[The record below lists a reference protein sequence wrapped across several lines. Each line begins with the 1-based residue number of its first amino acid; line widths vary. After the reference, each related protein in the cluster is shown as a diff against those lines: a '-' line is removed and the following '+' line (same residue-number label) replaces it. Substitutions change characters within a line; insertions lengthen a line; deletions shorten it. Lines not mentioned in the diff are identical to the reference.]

1 MKWANCVKRG
11 ILVVFLL
18 VLFSS
23 FIFAVCKNPVVQ
35 VDNEDDLAAALKLK
49 AALEDAQQGVAPA
62 EKTILTIVLEEDLKA
77 RMSQRV
83 LPEFPLK
90 LGPGA
95 QRIGEKHILAI
106 QELVK
111 QGKFGSAR
119 RYLEGAKSTGGKSGL
134 ILPEDAKKLEEFI
147 QQAEAAKIKITSSID
162 RDPGLVRYAA
172 DAAKNQEVKRG
183 LDHLIT
189 ELSKGNV
196 MGAGIGFEPLPGTD
210 VMYMRT
216 RGGARLYIRKVS
228 GGYEIV
234 AKSSKANQDA
244 VLARLRQLYGKKK

>member
-1 MKWANCVKRG
+1 MKLVNCVKRG
-11 ILVVFLL
+11 ISLFILL
-18 VLFSS
+18 ILFSS
-23 FIFAVCKNPVVQ
+23 VVFAVCKHLVVR
-35 VDNEDDLAAALKLK
+35 VDNEADLAASLKLK
-49 AALEDAQQGVAPA
+49 AALEDAQQSVAPA
-62 EKTILTIVLEEDLKA
+62 EKTILTIILEEDLKA
-77 RMSQRV
+77 RMLQRA

-95 QRIGEKHILAI
+95 QRVGEKHILEI

-119 RYLEGAKSTGGKSGL
+119 RYLEGIKPKGGRSGL
-134 ILPEDAKKLEEFI
+134 ILSEDAQKLEELI
-147 QQAEAAKIKITSSID
+147 QKAEAAQIKITSHID
-162 RDPGLVRYAA
+162 RDSGLVRYAE

-183 LDHLIT
+183 LDHLIK
-189 ELSKGNV
+189 ELSKGSLT
-196 MGAGIGFEPLPGTD
+196 GAGSGLEYLPGSD
-210 VMYMRT
+210 VIYMRA
-216 RGGARLYIRKVS
+216 RGGARLYLRKVP